1 MVIYLRGKDYYLFP
15 AYPTMFALGAV
26 A

>member
-1 MVIYLRGKDYYLFP
+1 MVIYLGGKDYYLFP